1 MIWEGDGGED
11 GPLVEILIGTIE
23 EPNGCAPECH
33 IHHQE
38 RLSWCEADDA
48 LPRYRVW
55 HDDDD
60 EPYSYGPASQNSP
73 LGGICESRNHLLKLQ
88 IHV

>member
-1 MIWEGDGGED
+1 
-11 GPLVEILIGTIE
+11 
-23 EPNGCAPECH
+23 
-33 IHHQE
+33 
-38 RLSWCEADDA
+38 
-48 LPRYRVW
+48 VW

-73 LGGICESRNHLLKLQ
+73 LGGVCESRNHLLKLQ